1 MPTKG
6 RLSPSVSKKGILRT
20 EVISGISIGPVTGN
34 GLLLETGFDFLLLE
48 TGDFILL
55 E

>member
-1 MPTKG
+1 MVFPRFWG
-6 RLSPSVSKKGILRT
+6 PSG
-20 EVISGISIGPVTGN
+20 GAGPVGDA
-34 GLLLETGFDFLLLE
+34 LLKEDGDYVLLE